1 MFTDLLQTFCSS
13 WMNKTLQNASSF
25 LVIVSMRAS
34 KAESWLLDFVLLRT

>member
-25 LVIVSMRAS
+25 LLIVNTRAS
-34 KAESWLLDFVLLRT
+34 EAESWLLYFVLLWT